1 MYLKTP
7 LRYPGGKS
15 RAVKKMAPYFPDFHN
30 YTEFREP
37 FLGGGSVAL
46 YVSQMYPHLDI
57 WVNDLY
63 TPLATFWKVLQTEG
77 IELYNELIQLKTR
90 YPDPSSARGLFN
102 EAKDYLTQ
110 GNREDFHVAVSFYII
125 NKCSFSGLSE
135 SSSFSPQASDSN
147 FSMRGIEKL
156 RFYEQVI
163 ERWSITQLS
172 YHHMMPNTKETFTYL
187 DPPYEIKP
195 KLYGKSGSMHK
206 GFDHDEFAHTC
217 NTSVGDQMVS
227 YNSSNLIKDRFNSWN
242 AHEYD
247 HTYTMRS
254 VGDYMKD
261 QQQRKELVLTNYV

>member
-1 MYLKTP
+1 
-7 LRYPGGKS
+7 
-15 RAVKKMAPYFPDFHN
+15 
-30 YTEFREP
+30 
-37 FLGGGSVAL
+37 
-46 YVSQMYPHLDI
+46 
-57 WVNDLY
+57 
-63 TPLATFWKVLQTEG
+63 
-77 IELYNELIQLKTR
+77 
-90 YPDPSSARGLFN
+90 
-102 EAKDYLTQ
+102 
-110 GNREDFHVAVSFYII
+110 
-125 NKCSFSGLSE
+125 
-135 SSSFSPQASDSN
+135 
-147 FSMRGIEKL
+147 MRGIEKL

-217 NTSVGDQMVS
+217 NNCVGDQMVS
-227 YNSSNLIKDRFNSWN
+227 YNSSNLIKDRFHSWN